1 MKILFAVDGSP
12 YSLKAA
18 EYLATHFNW
27 FAQPVE
33 LHLLHV
39 DQPIPIGRA
48 RAAMGK
54 ESVDRHYAEEAEAAL
69 TPAENILRKYEIS
82 FTRSFVAGDIAD
94 AIQSY
99 VNQNAMD
106 MIVMG
111 SHGHG
116 ALRGLVMGSVATK
129 VIATT
134 TVPVLIIR

>member
-1 MKILFAVDGSP
+1 MKILFAVDGSS

-18 EYLATHFNW
+18 EYLAVHFNW
-27 FAQPVE
+27 LSEPAE

-39 DQPIPIGRA
+39 ELPIPISRA

-54 ESVDRHYAEEAEAAL
+54 EAVDRYYAEEAEAAL
-69 TPAENILRKYEIS
+69 APAENILQKHDIR
-82 FTRSFVAGDIAD
+82 FVRSYAAGDVAD
-94 AIQSY
+94 AIQTY
-99 VNQNAMD
+99 VKENAID

-116 ALRGLVMGSVATK
+116 ALRGLMMGSVATK
-129 VIATT
+129 VIAAT

>member
-1 MKILFAVDGSP
+1 MKILFAVDGSS

-18 EYLATHFNW
+18 EYLAVHFNW
-27 FAQPVE
+27 LSEPAE

-39 DQPIPIGRA
+39 ALPIPISRA

-54 ESVDRHYAEEAEAAL
+54 EAVDRYYAEEAEAAL
-69 TPAENILRKYEIS
+69 APAENILQKYGIR
-82 FTRSFVAGDIAD
+82 FVRSYAVGDVAD
-94 AIQSY
+94 AIQTY
-99 VNQNAMD
+99 VKENAID

-116 ALRGLVMGSVATK
+116 ALRGLMMGSVATK
-129 VIATT
+129 VIAAT